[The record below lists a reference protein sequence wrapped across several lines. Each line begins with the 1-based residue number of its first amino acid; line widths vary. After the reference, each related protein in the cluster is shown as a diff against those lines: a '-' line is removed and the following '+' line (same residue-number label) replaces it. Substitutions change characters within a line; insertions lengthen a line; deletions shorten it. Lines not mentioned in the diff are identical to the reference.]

1 MKMTPYPNLLIWW
14 AGTIIAGTLFLV
26 FVSIILY
33 FTSKEARVKTINPL
47 QILIHVLKDFA
58 FVWVLLSLLILYI
71 VSIEGGNYI
80 LFAAGN
86 IVVEIFIFLYLIV
99 TRKLK
104 GLEEE

>member
-1 MKMTPYPNLLIWW
+1 MTPYPNLLIWW

-33 FTSKEARVKTINPL
+33 FISMKARVKTINPL
-47 QILIHVLKDFA
+47 QTFTHILKDFA

-71 VSIEGGNYI
+71 VSIVGGNYT

-86 IVVEIFIFLYLIV
+86 IVVEIFIFLYLIA